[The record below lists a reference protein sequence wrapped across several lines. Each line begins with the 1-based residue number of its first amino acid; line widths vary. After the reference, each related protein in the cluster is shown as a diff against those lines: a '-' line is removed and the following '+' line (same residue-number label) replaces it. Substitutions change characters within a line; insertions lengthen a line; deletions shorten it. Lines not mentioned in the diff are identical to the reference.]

1 MRKKTKF
8 GAAQLVVLT
17 LIAVFVLAASFSM
30 TPKKANAVPAFAQK
44 YHYACSVC
52 HTVFPNLNPFGRA
65 FWRNGFRLPGTDGTP
80 ADATQISAGLSLPNP
95 WPVPIMVEPIISYQ
109 HYTNENVS
117 PSTDAFGAGA
127 DIVDAGAFPLYNPLF
142 NSLSFYVHIGIP
154 GGKMKQVFASLN
166 GFLYGFGIPSHLFNL
181 KLGQVTTASPYFYRQ
196 APFYIPG
203 GPIINGQGLAVGF
216 DGEAGVL
223 IHSRDAGFALYGTP
237 GYHLWYK
244 VTVTNDAGT
253 CNYYY
258 APCGGPYPPLDY
270 ASGVGTAS
278 GGGNKVSNAIEY
290 SYQLKEYMPTSMGQ
304 LEFGYYGA
312 TVAEPLT
319 FETNYE
325 ISGGG
330 SWTDR
335 VTVNGVDADLANN
348 VYELGATYMVQS
360 DSNPYNNP
368 SSGST
373 LIGTDPF
380 AYVYGTSNGYSTF
393 EAYARYIL
401 PVMNNGIMLS
411 ADYAQYSWTHKD
423 EQEAFI
429 YDGTTGAQYCNS
441 LAAWNNSLYTPD
453 SGLYQYGVYTNNQGY
468 CGEGIKDAV
477 ALQATINLALNAH
490 LYLAYLWTNKDQ
502 DNTFGT
508 GLDFAF

>member
-95 WPVPIMVEPIISYQ
+95 WPVPIMVEGTISYE
-109 HYTNENVS
+109 HITNENVS

-154 GGKMKQVFASLN
+154 GGTMKQVVASLN
-166 GFLYGFGIPSHLFNL
+166 GLGYGFGIPSHLFNL

-196 APFYIPG
+196 LPSVANKFVWL
-203 GPIINGQGLAVGF
+203 NVGY
-216 DGEAGVL
+216 DGEAGHL
-223 IHSRDAGFALYGTP
+223 IHARNPGFALYGTP

-244 VTVTNDAGT
+244 VTVTNDEGKGPA
-253 CNYYY
+253 CSNYIFIFSSYSTG
-258 APCGGPYPPLDY
+258 PC
-270 ASGVGTAS
+270 GVGTAS
-278 GGGNKVSNAIEY
+278 GGNDKVSNAIEY

-304 LEFGYYGA
+304 FELGYYGA
-312 TVAEPLT
+312 TVAEPITVNNIEFPGILI
-319 FETNYE
+319 NHA
-325 ISGGG
+325 
-330 SWTDR
+330 SWTNR
-335 VTVNGVDADLANN
+335 IMINGIDADLAND
-348 VYELGATYMVQS
+348 VWELGATYMVQS
-360 DSNPYNNP
+360 DSNPYSNNN
-368 SSGST
+368 SVSYTLVDGST
-373 LIGTDPF
+373 ASGQT
-380 AYVYGTSNGYSTF
+380 NGYSTF
-393 EAYARYIL
+393 EIYGRYIL
-401 PVMNNGIMLS
+401 PIMNNGIMLS
-411 ADYAQYSWTHKD
+411 AAYGQFSWTHKD
-423 EQEAFI
+423 LQEGFM
-429 YDGTTGAQYCNS
+429 DQNTGLFFPNICTDNA
-441 LAAWNNSLYTPD
+441 
-453 SGLYQYGVYTNNQGY
+453 GLYQNGTYIQNNG
-468 CGEGIKDAV
+468 CETEGIKDAFGIE
-477 ALQATINLALNAH
+477 ADINLALNAH
-490 LYLAYLWTNKDQ
+490 LFLGYGWTNEDQ
-502 DNTFGT
+502 NNGFET

>member
-1 MRKKTKF
+1 M
-8 GAAQLVVLT
+8 
-17 LIAVFVLAASFSM
+17 FVLAASFSM

-244 VTVTNDAGT
+244 VTVTNDAGSGAGET
-253 CNYYY
+253 NINDPQLGVGE
-258 APCGGPYPPLDY
+258 ADTNIPCITTITPISPPRIGGPPNIYSYDCPQ
-270 ASGVGTAS
+270 
-278 GGGNKVSNAIEY
+278 VSNAIEY
-290 SYQLKEYMPTSMGQ
+290 SYQLKEYMPTSLGQ

-312 TVAEPLT
+312 TVAEPITYPTIHIPSIIPLLDPT
-319 FETNYE
+319 YP
-325 ISGGG
+325 SS
-330 SWTDR
+330 SWTNLI
-335 VTVNGVDADLANN
+335 TVNGIDADLSND
-348 VYELGATYMVQS
+348 VWELGATYMVQS
-360 DSNPYNNP
+360 DKYPYGNP
-368 SSGST
+368 SEPANNIT
-373 LIGTDPF
+373 LDGN
-380 AYVYGTSNGYSTF
+380 VVGNSHSSNGYSTF
-393 EAYARYIL
+393 EVYGRYVL
-401 PVMNNGIMLS
+401 PFMDNGIMLS
-411 ADYAQYSWTHKD
+411 ADYSQFSWTHK
-423 EQEAFI
+423 EIQEAGAPD
-429 YDGTTGAQYCNS
+429 YYCPSSSTGFVDS
-441 LAAWNNSLYTPD
+441 
-453 SGLYQYGVYTNNQGY
+453 SGLYQYGVYNDNSGVCQ
-468 CGEGIKDAV
+468 EGIQNAFAV
-477 ALQATINLALNAH
+477 QAEINLALNAH
-490 LYLAYLWTNKDQ
+490 LYLGYLFTNESQ
-502 DNTFGT
+502 DDTFGT